1 MLWYARRMTV
11 PALTITNEQVNSLPL
26 LLGIIIDL
34 GMRDLIDAQVTP
46 HGNWEGA
53 SVGTLLSLWL
63 SHILQERDHRLVAVR
78 DWAADRVQTINSL
91 LNISLRDTDCT
102 DDRLAILLTLLGDP
116 ATQAALDAALLQRWV
131 RIYRLPT
138 DTVRLDSTSVSVY
151 HDDVDAESLL
161 QHGWSKDHRPDLRQ
175 FKLMLATLDPLGLPI
190 CCQPIAGNHA
200 DNRLYT
206 PAYDAAV
213 AALGTTDV
221 LVVGDSKM
229 SDLPTRGHI
238 VAGGSRYLG
247 AYRPIHATAE
257 IAAWVDTALAQA
269 ASWVRLET
277 VDQRTG
283 EVQLDTVIH
292 PFDRPQ
298 TWVDPVRGQR
308 HTWLERVLVVRATAY
323 QAGLRRLREQ
333 ALDRLTTDLLKLA
346 QAPRQGR
353 KRYAQAGDL
362 AEVVATRIAAAKL
375 DGVVQ
380 TALEEVRL
388 RDGTTAWVVAAIWI
402 DLAAW
407 QAMVERLGW
416 QVYVTNTTEAQYD
429 VPALVAAYHQQP
441 VHERTFSRLK
451 TRNLHLR
458 PVFLRDETRLA
469 GLVWLLCLAVRM
481 LVLTEQR
488 LRTAVQEQGA
498 ELVGLNP
505 ASRTQATTQPTTE
518 RVIRAF
524 RNLTVTVVTGDGW
537 EQRHISSLN
546 QTQQQI
552 LALLGL
558 PSDLYARLGLPPGN
572 LALQM
577 RE

>member
-1 MLWYARRMTV
+1 MT
-11 PALTITNEQVNSLPL
+11 PPTLTITNEQVNSLPL
-26 LLGIIIDL
+26 LLGIITDMGL
-34 GMRDLIDAQVTP
+34 RDLIDAHVTP

-53 SVGTLLSLWL
+53 SVGTVLSIWL

-78 DWAADRVQTINSL
+78 DWAADCVQTIDTL
-91 LNISLRDTDCT
+91 LDSTLRDTDCT
-102 DDRLAILLTLLGDP
+102 DDRLASILTLLGDP
-116 ATQAALDAALLQRWV
+116 TTQAALDAALLQRWV
-131 RIYRLPT
+131 RFYHLPT
-138 DTVRLDSTSVSVY
+138 ETVRLDSTSVSVY
-151 HDDVDAESLL
+151 HDDVEADSLL

-190 CCQPIAGNHA
+190 CCQPIAGNKG
-200 DNRLYT
+200 DNGLYV
-206 PAYDAAV
+206 PAYDATV

-221 LVVGDSKM
+221 LLVGDSKM

-238 VAGGSRYLG
+238 VGGGSRYLG

-257 IAAWVDTALAQA
+257 IAGWVDAALAEA
-269 ASWVRLET
+269 ASWVRIET
-277 VDQRTG
+277 VDRRTG
-283 EVQLDTVIH
+283 DVQEDAVVH

-298 TWVDPVRGQR
+298 TWVDPLTQQA
-308 HTWLERVLVVRATAY
+308 HTWTERVLVVRATAY
-323 QAGLRRLREQ
+323 QAGLRRRREQ

-346 QAPRQGR
+346 QPPIRGR
-353 KRYAQAGDL
+353 KRYLQEADL
-362 AEVVATRIAAAKL
+362 AEVITRRIAEAKL

-380 TALEEVRL
+380 TALAPISL
-388 RDGTTAWVVAAIWI
+388 RNGATAWVVAAIWV
-402 DLAAW
+402 DLTAW

-416 QVYVTNTTEAQYD
+416 QVYVTNTTPAQYD

-441 VHERTFSRLK
+441 VHERSFSRLK
-451 TRNLHLR
+451 TRNLQLR
-458 PVFLRDETRLA
+458 PVFLRDERRIA
-469 GLVWLLCLAVRM
+469 GLVWLLCLALRV

-488 LRTAVQEQGA
+488 LRVALHEQGA

-505 ASRTQATTQPTTE
+505 ASRTQATTLPTTE

-524 RNLTVTVVTGDGW
+524 RNLTVTVVTGAGW
-537 EQRHISSLN
+537 EHRHSSPLN
-546 QTQQQI
+546 AMQQQI

>member
-1 MLWYARRMTV
+1 V
-11 PALTITNEQVNSLPL
+11 
-26 LLGIIIDL
+26 
-34 GMRDLIDAQVTP
+34 
-46 HGNWEGA
+46 
-53 SVGTLLSLWL
+53 
-63 SHILQERDHRLVAVR
+63 
-78 DWAADRVQTINSL
+78 
-91 LNISLRDTDCT
+91 
-102 DDRLAILLTLLGDP
+102 
-116 ATQAALDAALLQRWV
+116 
-131 RIYRLPT
+131 YRLPS

-161 QHGWSKDHRPDLRQ
+161 QHGWSKEHRPDLRQ

-190 CCQPIAGNHA
+190 CCQEVAGNHA

-213 AALGTTDV
+213 AALGATDV

-247 AYRPIHATAE
+247 AYRPIHATSE

-269 ASWVRLET
+269 AAWVRIET
-277 VDQRTG
+277 LDQRTG
-283 EVQLDTVIH
+283 EVQLDSVIH
-292 PFDRPQ
+292 AFERPQ
-298 TWVDPVRGQR
+298 TWVDPVQGQT
-308 HTWLERVLVVRATAY
+308 HTWLERVLVVRTTAY

-353 KRYAQAGDL
+353 KRYAQAADL

-375 DGVVQ
+375 EGVVQ
-380 TALEEVRL
+380 TALEQVRV
-388 RDGTTAWVVAAIWI
+388 RDGTPAWVVAAIWV
-402 DLAAW
+402 DRAAW

-416 QVYVTNTTEAQYD
+416 QVYVTNTTEAHYD
-429 VPALVAAYHQQP
+429 VEALVAAYHQQP
-441 VHERTFSRLK
+441 VLERSFSRLK
-451 TRNLHLR
+451 TRNLQLR
-458 PVFLRDETRLA
+458 PVFLRDERRIA
-469 GLVWLLCLAVRM
+469 GLVWLLCLAVRV

-488 LRTAVQEQGA
+488 LRTAIQEQGVD
-498 ELVGLNP
+498 LVGLNP

-537 EQRHISSLN
+537 EQRHVSSLN

-558 PSDLYARLGLPPGN
+558 PSDLYTRLSLPPRN

>member
-1 MLWYARRMTV
+1 MTS
-11 PALTITNEQVNSLPL
+11 PTLTITNEQVNSLPL
-26 LLGIIIDL
+26 LLGIIIEM
-34 GMRDLIDAQVTP
+34 GIRDLIDTHVPA

-53 SVGTLLSLWL
+53 SMGTVLSIWL
-63 SHILQERDHRLVAVR
+63 SHILQERDHRMVAVR
-78 DWAADRVQTINSL
+78 DWTADCVQTITTL
-91 LNISLRDTDCT
+91 LERPLRDTDCT
-102 DDRLAILLTLLGDP
+102 DDRLASILTRLGDP
-116 ATQAALDAALLQRWV
+116 ATQATLDAALMRRWV

-151 HDDVDAESLL
+151 HDELDADSLL

-190 CCQPIAGNHA
+190 CCQLIAGNKA
-200 DNRLYT
+200 DNGLYV
-206 PAYDAAV
+206 PAYDATV

-238 VAGGSRYLG
+238 VVGGSRYLG

-257 IAAWVDTALAQA
+257 IAGWVDAALADA
-269 ASWVRLET
+269 ATWVRSET

-283 EVQLDTVIH
+283 AVQEAAVIH

-298 TWVDPVRGQR
+298 TWVDPLTQQA
-308 HTWLERVLVVRATAY
+308 HTWTERVLVVRTTAY
-323 QAGLRRLREQ
+323 QAGMRRLREQ
-333 ALDRLTTDLLKLA
+333 ALERLTTDLLKLA
-346 QAPRQGR
+346 QPPSRGR
-353 KRYAQAGDL
+353 KRYLQEADL
-362 AEVVATRIAAAKL
+362 AAVVTSRIAAANL

-380 TALEEVRL
+380 TALAPISL
-388 RDGTTAWVVAAIWI
+388 RTGTTAWVVAAIWV
-402 DLAAW
+402 DLTAW
-407 QAMVERLGW
+407 QALVERLGW

-429 VPALVAAYHQQP
+429 VAALVAAYHQQP
-441 VHERTFSRLK
+441 IHERSFSRLK
-451 TRNLHLR
+451 TRNLQLR
-458 PVFLRDETRLA
+458 PVFVRDERRIA
-469 GLVWLLCLAVRM
+469 GLVWLLCLALRI

-488 LRTAVQEQGA
+488 LRMALHEQSA

-524 RNLTVTVVTGDGW
+524 RNLTVTVVTGVGW
-537 EQRHISSLN
+537 EQRHVSSLN
-546 QTQQQI
+546 QTQEQI

-558 PSDLYARLGLPPGN
+558 PADLYARLGLLPGN